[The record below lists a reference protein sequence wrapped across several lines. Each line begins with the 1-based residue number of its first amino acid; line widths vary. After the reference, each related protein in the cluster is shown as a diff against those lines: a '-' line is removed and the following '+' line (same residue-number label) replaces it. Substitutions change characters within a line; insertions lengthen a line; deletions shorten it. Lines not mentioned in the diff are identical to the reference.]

1 VLKRT
6 LALKNNTALSTE
18 SNGSLLEGKMEPVLV
33 LKGITKRYGRLKVVD
48 NFSLEVEPHAFC
60 SIIGPSGC
68 GKTIL
73 LRIICGLEK
82 PDAGS
87 ISIRGKLVNN
97 VSTRNRNLALVFQ
110 SFALFPHMNVYKN
123 VEFGLKMH
131 RIEPDER
138 RKRVIETLT
147 MLGMEAFVDRG
158 VYQLS
163 GGEMQRVGLARALVV
178 KPDVLLLDE
187 PLGALDAKIRI
198 AMQSELKSLQR
209 KLGVTIVHITNNQ
222 AEALAMADKVV
233 VMNKGKIEMTGTPDQ
248 VYGGPKTKFV
258 AQFVGKNNIFE
269 GKIVR
274 VNRGEVRVET
284 DLGVMTAKG
293 VEVQKNPGDS
303 VTLIVRAE
311 SFKTEGNLQE
321 YPNSLEGALVGLEYQ
336 GSTVTYTLNVQN
348 QTIRMERHESLAR
361 HKPPAHGENVKIFWR
376 AEDSHVIPA

>member
-1 VLKRT
+1 
-6 LALKNNTALSTE
+6 
-18 SNGSLLEGKMEPVLV
+18 
-33 LKGITKRYGRLKVVD
+33 VD
-48 NFSLEVEPHAFC
+48 
-60 SIIGPSGC
+60 
-68 GKTIL
+68 
-73 LRIICGLEK
+73 
-82 PDAGS
+82 
-87 ISIRGKLVNN
+87 N

-110 SFALFPHMNVYKN
+110 SFALFPHMNVYRN

-147 MLGMEAFVDRG
+147 MLGMEAFIDRG
-158 VYQLS
+158 VSQLS

-248 VYGGPKTKFV
+248 VYGGPKTEFV
-258 AQFVGKNNIFE
+258 ARFVGKNNIFE
-269 GKIVR
+269 GKIIR

-284 DLGVMTAKG
+284 DLGVITAKG
-293 VEVQKNPGDS
+293 VEVQGNPGDS
-303 VTLIVRAE
+303 VTLVVKAE

-321 YPNSLEGALVGLEYQ
+321 YPNSLEGTLVGLEYQ
-336 GSTVTYTLNVQN
+336 GSTVTYTLNAQN
-348 QTIRMERHESLAR
+348 QTIRMEKHESLAR
-361 HKPPAHGENVKIFWR
+361 HKPPAHGEGVKVFWR
-376 AEDSHVIPA
+376 AEDSHVIPS